1 MEFFNLPISSK
12 VDKNIPKEI
21 IYKNA
26 EADEKFKRI
35 FIENVEK
42 IRYEYALTYGN
53 SNIEKYIKDDERYEE
68 IHFIRVILREN
79 GKENTISKLLHQLIP
94 KGTVL
99 ILEYGEEILISVA
112 KKKIGS
118 ERITLEEIYDSGW
131 ISKESNKLREL
142 DYTKLN
148 PTNMKILYDNIIQKI
163 RVINLSKDL
172 EEEKSISYESVD
184 ILEKLNKEI
193 EELKIMRKKET
204 QINRVAQIQSEL
216 LKKIKE
222 RDSLKG
228 R

>member
-42 IRYEYALTYGN
+42 IRYEYALTYGS

-68 IHFIRVILREN
+68 IHFIRVILREK

-99 ILEYGEEILISVA
+99 ILKYGEEIFISVA

-118 ERITLEEIYDSGW
+118 ERITLEEIYDSSW
-131 ISKESNKLREL
+131 ISKESNKLKEL

-148 PTNMKILYDNIIQKI
+148 PNNMKILYDNIIQKI

>member
-1 MEFFNLPISSK
+1 MEFFNLPVKSK

-53 SNIEKYIKDDERYEE
+53 SNIEKYVKDDERYEE
-68 IHFIRVILREN
+68 IHFIRVVLREK

-94 KGTVL
+94 KGTIL
-99 ILEYGEEILISVA
+99 ILEYGDEILISVA
-112 KKKIGS
+112 RKKIGS
-118 ERITLEEIYDSGW
+118 ERVTLEEIYNSSW
-131 ISKESNKLREL
+131 ISKKSDKLKEL

-148 PTNMKILYDNIIQKI
+148 PTNMKILYDNLIQKI
-163 RVINLSKDL
+163 RVINLSRDL
-172 EEEKSISYESVD
+172 EVGKSVESDSVD
-184 ILEKLNKEI
+184 ILENLNREI
-193 EELKIMRKKET
+193 EELKVMRKKET

-222 RDSLKG
+222 RDSLMGK
-228 R
+228 

>member
-1 MEFFNLPISSK
+1 MELFNLPISSK
-12 VDKNIPKEI
+12 IDKNIPKEI

-68 IHFIRVILREN
+68 IHFIRVILREK

-99 ILEYGEEILISVA
+99 ILEYGEEIFISVA

-131 ISKESNKLREL
+131 ISKESYKLKEL

-172 EEEKSISYESVD
+172 AEEKSISYESVD

-222 RDSLKG
+222 RDTLMRK
-228 R
+228 

>member
-68 IHFIRVILREN
+68 IHFIRVILREK

-131 ISKESNKLREL
+131 ISKESNKLKEL

-184 ILEKLNKEI
+184 ILEKLKKEI

-222 RDSLKG
+222 RDSLRG

>member
-68 IHFIRVILREN
+68 IHFIRVILREK

-99 ILEYGEEILISVA
+99 ILEYGEEIFISVA

-131 ISKESNKLREL
+131 ISKESNKLKEL

-148 PTNMKILYDNIIQKI
+148 PTNMKILYDNIIQKV

>member
-1 MEFFNLPISSK
+1 MANKSNYFPRRSSHF
-12 VDKNIPKEI
+12 KNYKI
-21 IYKNA
+21 ILS
-26 EADEKFKRI
+26 ERGSP
-35 FIENVEK
+35 
-42 IRYEYALTYGN
+42 YGN

-68 IHFIRVILREN
+68 IHFIRVILREK

-131 ISKESNKLREL
+131 ISKESNKLKEL

-222 RDSLKG
+222 RDSLRG

>member
-1 MEFFNLPISSK
+1 MANKSNYFPRRSSHFKNYK
-12 VDKNIPKEI
+12 VILSERGSP
-21 IYKNA
+21 
-26 EADEKFKRI
+26 
-35 FIENVEK
+35 
-42 IRYEYALTYGN
+42 YGN

-94 KGTVL
+94 KGIVL

-148 PTNMKILYDNIIQKI
+148 LTNMKILYDNIIQKI

-184 ILEKLNKEI
+184 IFEKLNKEI

-222 RDSLKG
+222 RDSLRG

>member
-53 SNIEKYIKDDERYEE
+53 SNIEKYIKADERYEE
-68 IHFIRVILREN
+68 IHFIRVILREK

-99 ILEYGEEILISVA
+99 ILEYGEEIFISVA

-131 ISKESNKLREL
+131 ISKESNKLKEL
-142 DYTKLN
+142 DYTNLN

-222 RDSLKG
+222 RDSLRG

>member
-68 IHFIRVILREN
+68 IHFIRVILREK

-131 ISKESNKLREL
+131 ISKESNKLKEL

-222 RDSLKG
+222 RDSLRG

>member
-1 MEFFNLPISSK
+1 MANKSNYFPRRSSHF
-12 VDKNIPKEI
+12 KNYKI
-21 IYKNA
+21 ILS
-26 EADEKFKRI
+26 ERGSP
-35 FIENVEK
+35 
-42 IRYEYALTYGN
+42 YGN

-68 IHFIRVILREN
+68 IHFIRVILREK

-148 PTNMKILYDNIIQKI
+148 LTNMKILYDNIIQKI

-222 RDSLKG
+222 RDSLRG

>member
-1 MEFFNLPISSK
+1 M
-12 VDKNIPKEI
+12 
-21 IYKNA
+21 
-26 EADEKFKRI
+26 
-35 FIENVEK
+35 
-42 IRYEYALTYGN
+42 TYGN

-148 PTNMKILYDNIIQKI
+148 LTNMKILYDNIIQKI

-172 EEEKSISYESVD
+172 KEEKSISYESVD

-222 RDSLKG
+222 RDSLRG